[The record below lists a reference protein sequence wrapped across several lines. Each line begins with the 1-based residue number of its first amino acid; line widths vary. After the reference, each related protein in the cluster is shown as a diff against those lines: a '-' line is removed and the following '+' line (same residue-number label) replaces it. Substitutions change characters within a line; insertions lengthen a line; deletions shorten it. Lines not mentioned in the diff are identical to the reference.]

1 MIKKRKICF
10 VINSR
15 ANYGRV
21 RLLIKQLKQKKNC
34 EVKVVL
40 GGSSLLYKFGNIS
53 KYLKKD
59 GIKISAKFY
68 SIIEGEGLLTMTKTA
83 GSTINELAN
92 IFFNL
97 KPDLVIVL
105 ADRYE
110 NLPVAICA
118 SYMNI
123 PLAHIQGGEVTGS
136 IDEKVRH
143 AITKLSDIHL
153 VATERAR
160 NFVIR
165 MGENPKMVF
174 NTGCPSLDIAKN
186 IKKKLSKNFF
196 EKLGVGTT
204 MSIKDKYIVVIQHP
218 VTTEIKES
226 KFQIEQ
232 TIKAIKNIYQKKK
245 LKIVWFWPN
254 VDAGTDK
261 ISLMLRKF
269 REKENPNYIRF
280 VKNMSPEDYLKLIM
294 NSECL
299 VGNSSSGIREGSYLG
314 VPYVNIGNRQANRE
328 KYNNVINVDHDHKK
342 IFNAIIKQIDN
353 GFYKRSYL
361 YGNGNSSKIISNI
374 ISKIPLKYEK
384 IISYI

>member
-1 MIKKRKICF
+1 MTLKRKICF

-21 RLLIKQLKQKKNC
+21 RLLIKELKKKKNC
-34 EVKVVL
+34 DVKVVL
-40 GGSSLLYKFGNIS
+40 GASSLLYKYGNIS
-53 KYLKKD
+53 KYLKND
-59 GIKISAKFY
+59 GIQVSAKFY
-68 SIIEGEGLLTMTKTA
+68 SIIEGEGLLTMAKSA
-83 GSTINELAN
+83 GGTINELAN
-92 IFFNL
+92 IFASL

-153 VATERAR
+153 VSTKRSKD
-160 NFVIR
+160 FVIR

-174 NTGCPSLDIAKN
+174 NTGCPSIDIAKRIN
-186 IKKKLSKNFF
+186 KKLSKNFF
-196 EKLGVGTT
+196 EKLGVGTN

-218 VTTEIKES
+218 VTTEINDS
-226 KFQIEQ
+226 VFQIKQ
-232 TIKAIKNIYQKKK
+232 TIKAVKKIYLTKK

-261 ISLMLRKF
+261 ISLTLRKF
-269 REKENPNYIRF
+269 REKENPDYIRF
-280 VKNMSPEDYLKLIM
+280 VKNMSPEDYLKLIV
-294 NSECL
+294 NCKCL

-314 VPYVNIGNRQANRE
+314 VPYVNIGNRQLNRE
-328 KYNNVINVDHDHKK
+328 KYKNVIDVNHNYLK
-342 IFNAIIKQIDN
+342 IYKAIIKQIDN
-353 GFYKRSYL
+353 GFYKKSNL
-361 YGNGNSSKIISNI
+361 YGRGNSSKIMSNL

-384 IISYI
+384 KINYI

>member
-1 MIKKRKICF
+1 
-10 VINSR
+10 
-15 ANYGRV
+15 
-21 RLLIKQLKQKKNC
+21 
-34 EVKVVL
+34 VL

>member
-40 GGSSLLYKFGNIS
+40 GASSLLYKFGNIS

-59 GIKISAKFY
+59 GIKRSAKFY

-165 MGENPKMVF
+165 MGENPK
-174 NTGCPSLDIAKN
+174 
-186 IKKKLSKNFF
+186 
-196 EKLGVGTT
+196 
-204 MSIKDKYIVVIQHP
+204 
-218 VTTEIKES
+218 
-226 KFQIEQ
+226 
-232 TIKAIKNIYQKKK
+232 
-245 LKIVWFWPN
+245 
-254 VDAGTDK
+254 
-261 ISLMLRKF
+261 
-269 REKENPNYIRF
+269 
-280 VKNMSPEDYLKLIM
+280 
-294 NSECL
+294 
-299 VGNSSSGIREGSYLG
+299 
-314 VPYVNIGNRQANRE
+314 
-328 KYNNVINVDHDHKK
+328 
-342 IFNAIIKQIDN
+342 N
-353 GFYKRSYL
+353 GF
-361 YGNGNSSKIISNI
+361 
-374 ISKIPLKYEK
+374 
-384 IISYI
+384 